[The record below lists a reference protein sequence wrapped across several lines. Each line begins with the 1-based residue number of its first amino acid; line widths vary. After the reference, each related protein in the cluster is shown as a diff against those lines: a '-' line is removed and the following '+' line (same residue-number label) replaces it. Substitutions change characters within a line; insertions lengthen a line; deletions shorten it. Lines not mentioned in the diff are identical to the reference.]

1 MENNVNALLDNIS
14 SHVKE
19 MTKTETVIGDEFKIG
34 EYTCKPVIRVGVG
47 FGSAG
52 GEGDH
57 PKQKAT
63 GAGQGAAAGLGIAPV
78 GFLVS
83 KGDEIHFLQAEKSK
97 GIGAILEKVP
107 DLIDKFKENKDTKT
121 EEKKEKKAK

>member
-1 MENNVNALLDNIS
+1 MENKVDALLDKVS

-19 MTKTETVIGDEFKIG
+19 LTKTETIIGEEFKMG

-52 GEGDH
+52 GEGEH
-57 PKQKAT
+57 PKHKGSGT
-63 GAGQGAAAGLGIAPV
+63 GQGAAAGVGISPV
-78 GFLVS
+78 GFIVS
-83 KGDEIHFLQAEKSK
+83 KGDEIQFLQAEKSK

-107 DLIDKFKENKDTKT
+107 DLIEKVKEVKDEKEAKNKKQ
-121 EEKKEKKAK
+121 AK